1 MPSHVERALSL
12 YEKEINEL
20 RAENAQ
26 LRETIAEW
34 QEIHGTF
41 TGDVHAAC
49 QAEIERLRVVADAAR
64 KMDRW
69 DRDVFGHRLW
79 VEMANALDALDA
91 CQNMTSRTS
100 P

>member
-1 MPSHVERALSL
+1 MSDMPSHVERALSL

-49 QAEIERLRVVADAAR
+49 QAEIERLRVALKTIASAADWHPDDMQAFAR
-64 KMDRW
+64 
-69 DRDVFGHRLW
+69 
-79 VEMANALDALDA
+79 AA
-91 CQNMTSRTS
+91 CQT
-100 P
+100 

>member
-1 MPSHVERALSL
+1 MPSPAEYAEQERHDRRMA
-12 YEKEINEL
+12 ERKELAEL
-20 RAENAQ
+20 RAENER

-49 QAEIERLRVVADAAR
+49 QAEIERLRSALHEVIAAGHDVYCKASVGRCNCPYSVAA
-64 KMDRW
+64 
-69 DRDVFGHRLW
+69 
-79 VEMANALDALDA
+79 EALV
-91 CQNMTSRTS
+91 